1 MISCSN
7 SEDELLISSE
17 GPPAFPHVFMG
28 NAYVNGQ
35 PIKEGIVIYAEFGN
49 SQSEIVE
56 TLYGRYLN
64 VLVAPKYKSELTSE
78 VNFYIEN
85 DKGDKIKSIEN
96 FKLSSVAKFSLSC
109 FTVLAPIKAEVIAR
123 LFNTQAIAICDKD

>member
-1 MISCSN
+1 MKKLLSTIIFLILMISCSN
-7 SEDELLISSE
+7 NEDELHISSE

-64 VLVAPKYKSELTSE
+64 VLVAPKYKSELTAE

-85 DKGDKIKSIEN
+85 DKGDKIKAIEDY
-96 FKLSSVAKFSLSC
+96 KLSKVNEPYVVNMSLN
-109 FTVLAPIKAEVIAR
+109 FRRYP
-123 LFNTQAIAICDKD
+123 

>member
-1 MISCSN
+1 MIRIIVLIITLFSLLSCSN
-7 SEDELLISSE
+7 NEDDLLLSSQ

-49 SQSEIVE
+49 SKSEIVE

-64 VLVAPKYKSELTSE
+64 VLVAPRYRSELTAE
-78 VNFYIEN
+78 VNFFIEN
-85 DKGDKIKSIEN
+85 DSGTKEKAIEN
-96 FKLSSVAKFSLSC
+96 FKLTKVNEPYVVNMSLN
-109 FTVLAPIKAEVIAR
+109 FKRYP
-123 LFNTQAIAICDKD
+123 

>member
-1 MISCSN
+1 MKKLLTTLIFLILMISCSN
-7 SEDELLISSE
+7 NEDELLLSLE

-49 SQSEIVE
+49 SQSEIVK

-64 VLVAPKYKSELTSE
+64 VLVAPKYKSELTAE

-85 DKGDKIKSIEN
+85 DKGDKIKAIEN
-96 FKLSSVAKFSLSC
+96 YKLSKVNEPYVVNMSLN
-109 FTVLAPIKAEVIAR
+109 FKRYP
-123 LFNTQAIAICDKD
+123 

>member
-1 MISCSN
+1 MKKLLITLIFLILMISCSN
-7 SEDELLISSE
+7 NEDELLLSSE

-35 PIKEGIVIYAEFGN
+35 PIKEGILIYAEFGN
-49 SQSEIVE
+49 SQSEIVK

-64 VLVAPKYKSELTSE
+64 VLVAPKYKSELTAE

-85 DKGDKIKSIEN
+85 NKGDKIKAIEKY
-96 FKLSSVAKFSLSC
+96 KLSKVNEPFIINMSLN
-109 FTVLAPIKAEVIAR
+109 FRRYP
-123 LFNTQAIAICDKD
+123 

>member
-1 MISCSN
+1 MKKLLITLIFLILMISCSN
-7 SEDELLISSE
+7 NEDELLLSSE

-35 PIKEGIVIYAEFGN
+35 PIKEGILIYAEFGN
-49 SQSEIVE
+49 SQSEIVK

-64 VLVAPKYKSELTSE
+64 VLVAPKYKSELTAE

-85 DKGDKIKSIEN
+85 NKGDKIKAIEKY
-96 FKLSSVAKFSLSC
+96 KLSKVNEPFVINMSLN
-109 FTVLAPIKAEVIAR
+109 FRRYP
-123 LFNTQAIAICDKD
+123 

>member
-1 MISCSN
+1 MKKLISTIIFLILMISCSN
-7 SEDELLISSE
+7 NEDELLISSE

-85 DKGDKIKSIEN
+85 DKGDKIKAIEN
-96 FKLSSVAKFSLSC
+96 FKLSKVNEPYVVNMSLN
-109 FTVLAPIKAEVIAR
+109 FKRYP
-123 LFNTQAIAICDKD
+123 

>member
-1 MISCSN
+1 MKKLLITLIFLILMISCSN
-7 SEDELLISSE
+7 NEDELLLSSE

-35 PIKEGIVIYAEFGN
+35 PIKEGIIIYAEFGN
-49 SQSEIVE
+49 SQSEIVK

-64 VLVAPKYKSELTSE
+64 VLVAPKYKSELTAE

-85 DKGDKIKSIEN
+85 NKGDKIKAIEKY
-96 FKLSSVAKFSLSC
+96 KLSKVNEPFIINMSLN
-109 FTVLAPIKAEVIAR
+109 FRRYP
-123 LFNTQAIAICDKD
+123 

>member
-7 SEDELLISSE
+7 NEDELLISSE

-49 SQSEIVE
+49 SQSEIE
-56 TLYGRYLN
+56 RTYYRLN
-64 VLVAPKYKSELTSE
+64 NMLNMEKLGFFREQISKKNELQVT
-78 VNFYIEN
+78 
-85 DKGDKIKSIEN
+85 GD
-96 FKLSSVAKFSLSC
+96 
-109 FTVLAPIKAEVIAR
+109 
-123 LFNTQAIAICDKD
+123 

>member
-1 MISCSN
+1 MKKLLTTLIFLILMIGCSN
-7 SEDELLISSE
+7 SEDELLLSLD

-64 VLVAPKYKSELTSE
+64 VLVAPKYKSELTAE

-85 DKGDKIKSIEN
+85 DKGDKIKAIESY
-96 FKLSSVAKFSLSC
+96 KLSKVNEPYVVNMSLN
-109 FTVLAPIKAEVIAR
+109 FRRYP
-123 LFNTQAIAICDKD
+123 

>member
-1 MISCSN
+1 MKKIIVLIITLFSLLSCSN
-7 SEDELLISSE
+7 NEDDLLLSSQ

-49 SQSEIVE
+49 SKSEIVE

-64 VLVAPKYKSELTSE
+64 VLVAPRYRSELTAE
-78 VNFYIEN
+78 VNFFIEN
-85 DKGDKIKSIEN
+85 DSGTKEKAIEN
-96 FKLSSVAKFSLSC
+96 FKLTKVNEPYVVNMSLN
-109 FTVLAPIKAEVIAR
+109 FKRYP
-123 LFNTQAIAICDKD
+123 